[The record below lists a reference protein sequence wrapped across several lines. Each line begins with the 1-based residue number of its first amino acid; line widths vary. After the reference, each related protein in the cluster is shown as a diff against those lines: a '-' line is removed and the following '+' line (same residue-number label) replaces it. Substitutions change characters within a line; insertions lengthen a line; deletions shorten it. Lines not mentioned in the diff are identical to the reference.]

1 MPWHGAQQKA
11 IAAQKMREAKKKG
24 LSDAE
29 ARAYV
34 SAFFRK
40 HGHDGKVKRTR

>member
-1 MPWHGAQQKA
+1 VPWKGAQQKA
-11 IAAQKMREAKKKG
+11 IAAQKMREAKRKG

-29 ARAYV
+29 ARQYV
-34 SAFFRK
+34 AAFFRK